1 MRRIILTISFSIF
14 AFSAHADAI
23 DGDWCNEDGSHVRID
38 GPKIDLGSGQIVEG
52 NYTRHAFSYIAPPGD
67 SEAGAEVK
75 FVLSSDELMRRM
87 RNPDVMPEH
96 RDLWRRCQTTS

>member
-1 MRRIILTISFSIF
+1 MRRIILTISFSIL

-23 DGDWCNEDGSHVRID
+23 DGEWCNEDGSHVRID

-52 NYTRHAFSYIAPPGD
+52 YSRHAFSYVAPPGD
-67 SEAGAEVK
+67 FEAGAEVK